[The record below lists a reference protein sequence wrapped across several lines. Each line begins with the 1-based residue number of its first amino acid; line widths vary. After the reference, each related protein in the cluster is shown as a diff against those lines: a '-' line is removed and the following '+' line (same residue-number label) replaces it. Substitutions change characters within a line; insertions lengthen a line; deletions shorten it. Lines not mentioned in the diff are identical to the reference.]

1 MFCTARATPQDM
13 AHRRSGGG
21 RASPASSTETLLPY
35 ATSQAGS
42 TRGWSGS
49 QTARLDMEL
58 RVRAVTEA
66 RQSMLAGSI
75 TAREHERRSTSGSQ
89 SGRSS
94 RASSASVSA
103 VAASRRRPH
112 SAQATSAPFAL
123 SQRFKVGGNV
133 GGAGSSSAWGRQ
145 SVLRPLAEEAEATAP
160 SPRRATS
167 AALPQ
172 REDTWGLRALLRPVS
187 PAVETSGWDDDDDA
201 EDEVLY
207 SAADSE
213 RENGFSRTRGSEP
226 LVPIHRRSGG
236 LGGGLGGLGGARIR
250 PERSASPSTDVLDA
264 RWLLTP
270 GGGSTRTYV
279 PLRPSSAQ
287 SGLAH
292 NPATFK
298 HAVNVPSRLR
308 SDRF

>member
-1 MFCTARATPQDM
+1 
-13 AHRRSGGG
+13 
-21 RASPASSTETLLPY
+21 
-35 ATSQAGS
+35 
-42 TRGWSGS
+42 
-49 QTARLDMEL
+49 
-58 RVRAVTEA
+58 
-66 RQSMLAGSI
+66 
-75 TAREHERRSTSGSQ
+75 
-89 SGRSS
+89 
-94 RASSASVSA
+94 
-103 VAASRRRPH
+103 
-112 SAQATSAPFAL
+112 
-123 SQRFKVGGNV
+123 
-133 GGAGSSSAWGRQ
+133 
-145 SVLRPLAEEAEATAP
+145 VLRPLAEEAEATGP

-187 PAVETSGWDDDDDA
+187 PKAVETSGWDDDDDA

-213 RENGFSRTRGSEP
+213 RENGCSRSRGLEP
-226 LVPIHRRSGG
+226 LVPIQRRSGG

-250 PERSASPSTDVLDA
+250 PGSGASPSDVLDA

-270 GGGSTRTYV
+270 GGGSTRTYA

-308 SDRF
+308 SERL